1 LGVALFRLSSNYCR
15 KILGAVALYSLTSL
29 SGGCFGGDGGDSVV
43 KVEKIKN
50 VKGKKKKEKN
60 KKKKK
65 SKKLPP
71 EMCQVFEKI
80 ETDPPLYLEGKNIVV
95 TQLMKPC
102 VTREGDRGYHK
113 KSPWMA
119 MGFPCT
125 GGGGKVSLIGNYY
138 APKVVSFIISTDCP
152 MNPNSMA
159 LVREIAEQSIGLSS
173 NMKLLSFNSFVVQ
186 FWEVPGLPD
195 ADTGFTIDLSSPAG
209 KEGQWK
215 RLRQK
220 ESMRI
225 WLYGRENS
233 WSSRDQFY
241 KVEAEINLVGN
252 RDFKLTIFAAKKLDK
267 EEISEVKSR
276 CETLRPRRNCGQ
288 VF

>member
-1 LGVALFRLSSNYCR
+1 MNREDLLSSDY
-15 KILGAVALYSLTSL
+15 YP
-29 SGGCFGGDGGDSVV
+29 
-43 KVEKIKN
+43 
-50 VKGKKKKEKN
+50 
-60 KKKKK
+60 
-65 SKKLPP
+65 KLHP
-71 EMCQVFEKI
+71 
-80 ETDPPLYLEGKNIVV
+80 V
-95 TQLMKPC
+95 T
-102 VTREGDRGYHK
+102 
-113 KSPWMA
+113 
-119 MGFPCT
+119 
-125 GGGGKVSLIGNYY
+125 IG
-138 APKVVSFIISTDCP
+138 
-152 MNPNSMA
+152 
-159 LVREIAEQSIGLSS
+159 
-173 NMKLLSFNSFVVQ
+173 
-186 FWEVPGLPD
+186 
-195 ADTGFTIDLSSPAG
+195 TIDLSSPAG